1 MKRVVLFLLALV
13 CVVTCA
19 VACGETVTTT
29 DGTTTPDT
37 NTSGGLTTST
47 TTSTSSGNSNGGAPV
62 EKFESL
68 KIAGQ
73 ELSQYKIVYA
83 QSDLADEAAANPKYY
98 PVWDFN
104 KETAEHLSDLIF
116 EVTGVRL
123 SVACDVETSVSDK
136 EILIGKTNREETTS
150 LLLAKVPEEEY
161 KVCVSGTKLVICGGR
176 YGSTWHALDYI
187 EALFTGEL
195 AKNNANYNFAAD
207 TSYTGTF
214 DFVRIGCIG
223 DSITQGSKVS
233 IPNRYAY
240 SAQLER
246 WLWKDA
252 IVTNLG
258 NSGKT
263 LRDDLSDSYMKT
275 NSYQKALILSEDID
289 IFTIMLGTN
298 DGNRVGT
305 GWNDSDSAAYK
316 RDYEK
321 LVTNL
326 SKKNPDIQ
334 FVIMNCPTTF
344 RDASQNYDSDTIR
357 ALQRELVDELAAKG
371 FKTAFFDMQAVTKNL
386 SAHYPDQ
393 LHPDQN
399 GHTIMAEAL
408 QKTLAE
414 LIKGIR

>member
-1 MKRVVLFLLALV
+1 MKKIVLFLLAMICIV
-13 CVVTCA
+13 ACA
-19 VACGETVTTT
+19 VSCGETVTTT
-29 DGTTTPDT
+29 DGTTTEGGA
-37 NTSGGLTTST
+37 TSSTTSMAT
-47 TTSTSSGNSNGGAPV
+47 TTENLPAA

-68 KIAGQ
+68 KVVSND
-73 ELSQYKIVYA
+73 LSEYKIIYA
-83 QSDLADEAAANPKYY
+83 ESDLADLAKANPTYY

-104 KETAEHLSDLIF
+104 KETAERLSDLIF
-116 EVTGVRL
+116 SVSGVRL
-123 SVACDVETSVSDK
+123 AIACDVDTDVTDK
-136 EILIGKTNREETTS
+136 EILIGVTNRTQSEALSLSTVAEET
-150 LLLAKVPEEEY
+150 Y
-161 KVCVSGTKLVICGGR
+161 KVCVSDGKLVICGGL
-176 YGSTWHALDYI
+176 YGSTWHAIDYV
-187 EALFTGEL
+187 EALFTEAL
-195 AKNNANYNFAAD
+195 AKRNVNYSFASDMA
-207 TSYTGTF
+207 YTGSY

-240 SAQLER
+240 SAQLGR

-275 NSYQKALILSEDID
+275 PSYQKALRLAPDID

-305 GWNDSDSAAYK
+305 GWDADDTAAYK

-321 LVTNL
+321 LVSNL
-326 SKKNPDIQ
+326 SKENPNMQ

-344 RDASQNYDSDTIR
+344 RAASQNYDSDTIR
-357 ALQRELVDELAAKG
+357 VAQRELVDELAAKG
-371 FKTAFFDMQAVTKNL
+371 YKTSFFDMQSVTKNL
-386 SAHYPDQ
+386 SAYYPDQ
-393 LHPDQN
+393 LHPDEN

-414 LIKGIR
+414 IIKTIR